1 MAASSELIR
10 KLLRI
15 AGVSIGVLLLIS
27 LLGSLALHAYG
38 KYRLRNARAE
48 FDSTWGHLTTI
59 RTPPEAPD
67 HSNGARWL
75 TAGGYAV
82 VWSIEDQM
90 FVGDLSGKTART
102 WTNTETSRATWIL
115 HEQRNALAILLRSG
129 SFEVFHIGAIGKR
142 TTHEQI
148 PLMDIIKGL
157 RLLIVEARL
166 AWKAGRTDDS
176 VVALN
181 AVARAA
187 DGLLR
192 TRVVMSSIIGAAA
205 TRWTAG
211 GAADLISDP
220 CVDGEAL
227 AALGA
232 ILPTEDP
239 THWAD
244 VTMATQIQEIADEG
258 LDYIEDFHDPSMGWS
273 IPFWV
278 SSRFLFEDLFV
289 AEILERW
296 GRHLEIS
303 RLPAARWPENP
314 GEEIWGDA
322 TWPPW
327 QALAGTITPNILS
340 GRARAQAAS
349 AELQQL
355 HLALDLR
362 LAAPDGLSPESCELV
377 NDPSPTALTGETVS
391 CRFDPERNVIVIEIP
406 GAEEALEGHISSGNN
421 ASHFPP
427 IVIPVGETADL
438 CRYAQHHGTT

>member
-15 AGVSIGVLLLIS
+15 AGVSLAGLFLIS
-27 LLGSLALHAYG
+27 VLGSLTVHAYG
-38 KYRLRNARAE
+38 EHRLRKARAE

-59 RTPPEAPD
+59 RTPPEVPD
-67 HSNGARWL
+67 HSNGARWF
-75 TAGGYAV
+75 TAGGFAI

-90 FVGDLSGKTART
+90 FVGDLSGRTARN
-102 WTNTETSRATWIL
+102 WTSTETSRATRIL
-115 HEQRNALAILLRSG
+115 HEQQNALAILLRSG
-129 SFEVFHIGAIGKR
+129 SFEVFHIGAFGKR

-148 PLMDIIKGL
+148 PLMDMIKGL

-166 AWKAGRTDDS
+166 AWKTGRTEDGVD
-176 VVALN
+176 ALN

-211 GAADLISDP
+211 GAADLVGDP
-220 CVDGEAL
+220 CVSDEVLSGLRAT
-227 AALGA
+227 
-232 ILPTEDP
+232 LPIEDP
-239 THWAD
+239 TFWAD
-244 VTMATQIQEIADEG
+244 VTMATEVQEIADEG
-258 LDYIEDFHDPSMGWS
+258 LDYIEDFHDPSLGWS

-278 SSRFLFEDLFV
+278 SSPYLLEDLFV
-289 AEILERW
+289 AGILERW
-296 GRHLEIS
+296 GRHLEIGQI
-303 RLPAARWPENP
+303 PAARWPENP

-349 AELQQL
+349 AVMQQL
-355 HLALDLR
+355 RIALDLR
-362 LAAPDGLSPESCELV
+362 LAAPDGLGPESCDLV
-377 NDPSPTALTGETVS
+377 NDLSPTALTGESVS
-391 CRFDPERNVIVIEIP
+391 CRFDPVRNVIVIEIP
-406 GAEEALEGHISSGNN
+406 GAEEALVGHISAGNN

-427 IVIPVGETADL
+427 IVIPVGRIDEL
-438 CRYAQHHGTT
+438 CR